1 MYGDEQAFLRWLE
14 SLGDKFG
21 RQAAEDFRADLIGR
35 LAKMA
40 RRHEQDVRDME
51 AARLLPHGADAVMGR
66 QGGCRATAY
75 NRAKRGREILSNQNP
90 AGRQEVA

>member
-21 RQAAEDFRADLIGR
+21 RQAVEDFRADLVGR

-51 AARLLPHGADAVMGR
+51 AARLLPLGADAVMDR
-66 QGGCRATAY
+66 LGGCRSGVY
-75 NRAKRGREILSNQNP
+75 KRAKRGREKLSTEISTSRHE
-90 AGRQEVA
+90 AA